1 LLIHC
6 CCDALRGSISGSQNR
21 VNREVS
27 VPLCCHRLRMTEHLT
42 NDIETFA
49 TCDGYAGVRM
59 AEIVNTNIIELG

>member
-1 LLIHC
+1 MLVHSRR
-6 CCDALRGSISGSQNR
+6 DALRSSVSGGQDR
-21 VNREVS
+21 INREVS
-27 VPLCCHRLRMTEHLT
+27 IPLCCHRLRMTEHLT